1 MADEKTDN
9 LILEH
14 LRHIRSRVD
23 TLQLMAEEHGKRLLR
38 VESGIHALRRD
49 QADDA
54 GAVVDVQQQLDRL
67 QAEVERIKRRLD
79 LVD

>member
-1 MADEKTDN
+1 MADEKTES

-49 QADDA
+49 RTPAST
-54 GAVVDVQQQLDRL
+54 LP
-67 QAEVERIKRRLD
+67 
-79 LVD
+79 